1 MDHYKNKQHS
11 QCDGRHNPNPNKKG
25 DMDSKDKESKIPRA
39 KKGKNPHGPEDH
51 PRPPL
56 KPLAN

>member
-1 MDHYKNKQHS
+1 MEHHKNKQYT
-11 QCDGRHNPNPNKKG
+11 QCNGQHYPNPDKKG

-56 KPLAN
+56 KPLDN